1 MGSVRLLTLQGGQSA
16 SRGASVCGQAY
27 RLNAPDCGYTRVV
40 NTEEK
45 YDE

>member
-1 MGSVRLLTLQGGQSA
+1 MGSVRLLKQQKGRST
-16 SRGASVCGQAY
+16 SRVAY
-27 RLNAPDCGYTRVV
+27 VAKRMWPSAPDRGRTRVV